1 MLKAKQTIPREVH
14 IFPHQ
19 FMLPATNAATYL
31 PDTMNS
37 SLSFSERQQEVAY
50 VRIPHLTS
58 RPTQFRARMLFYTP
72 AFIFTNVEAF
82 MKVSASYQ
90 VIPTTINFF
99 MLSIEEELF
108 LRTNTKDLVDI
119 SSTSN
124 TISPIGYNSNLK
136 DCDLVI
142 RVSRDLTNNTLDGE
156 LRVLK
161 LILEFS

>member
-1 MLKAKQTIPREVH
+1 
-14 IFPHQ
+14 
-19 FMLPATNAATYL
+19 
-31 PDTMNS
+31 
-37 SLSFSERQQEVAY
+37 
-50 VRIPHLTS
+50 
-58 RPTQFRARMLFYTP
+58 
-72 AFIFTNVEAF
+72 

-90 VIPTTINFF
+90 VIPTTINFLT
-99 MLSIEEELF
+99 LSIEEELF